1 MKHLRLFLALFT
13 LMIGGA
19 SASAQSWTGSEV
31 GEGTYYL
38 YNVGA
43 DKFLAYG
50 EAWGTR
56 AIIDDVGIPLTLESN
71 NGAYR
76 IKTNVESGNS
86 KVYLGS
92 DFYVDQDACD
102 FTFTP
107 VEGLINVYNLSYMQ
121 GGTTQKFRMWVT
133 GAKTFDQIS
142 SVSAGATWTLESTQ
156 WMLISKDERDAKFAA
171 REPLDITYK
180 YINDPNTS
188 YFYNI
193 YDPEQSWTSGSWGME
208 KHNKNGTWRDKC
220 GEVWDGNFNINKTIS
235 DVPNGTYRFSVMGF
249 YRNGGALA
257 DPFVANAKIYAND
270 ATTDL
275 QSLAVGATAE
285 GLGGRTVTYNGQYVP
300 DSREAACYY
309 FQADKYPFQ
318 SVEVVVTNN
327 TLQFGVKKE
336 TLIRGDWTVVD
347 KFRLYYVGPLDL
359 TEFAN
364 ALAAAVS
371 HAEET
376 QGTIP
381 TACYGEIASVVSQ
394 YNQTYDNEDDYT
406 EAINAINNA
415 VATYAS
421 PEIVAAYNKYQTIR
435 TAVLNINSDIDV
447 SNADALAND
456 GTDANLDD
464 AITAVRAALSGYL
477 ATVTTVSDGIDITAA
492 MLENP
497 GFELGN
503 INGWSNTGN
512 QAAAAQGNKAFDNT
526 QGNYYAERWHQNGT
540 VNLNQTVSNL
550 AAGVY
555 EIGAYLFTD
564 TSDGKLY
571 ANGSETNFSTSGWYT
586 VSVAI
591 DANGSITFGAK
602 CTLTG
607 STWICMDGFTLTY
620 KGGLPDVT
628 AVEGKMNKDVA
639 DAQTEAIATYNA
651 EKTVANYNAA
661 VAAINAAQ
669 ASVEAYAKL
678 APHLAKIDAA
688 LADATSATESADAYN
703 TIKTAYNEGTIADA
717 DIIANIASAYDAVI
731 PVIKSQTAE
740 QADFT
745 FAIQNQSFEYG
756 NMTGWTANN
765 SSDTGVRETSN
776 ATYAATG
783 SDGTYLFNTWWQ
795 GVPITQEVAN
805 LPNGQY
811 TLTVSVASDGAT
823 IYLLANGEHNEGI
836 ETYETTDVE
845 QGQYSKDTFQ
855 ETTFTFLV
863 KDGTAT
869 IGVVGGANGN
879 AGEHKDYIEEGY
891 WWYKADNFRLVKNR
905 DLTHEEE
912 FVEAT
917 TEDYAALTAAIEA
930 AEANTLG
937 FEEGE
942 YAPYNNVEA
951 ITALNV
957 AKEIDPSAVNSQ
969 EDVQAATAA
978 ITNANWTANTEE
990 VNAIYDGDFAI
1001 QEVVPQTNT
1010 RPIGWQRNSVIA
1022 NQQNGDDGG
1031 YETRLVAVPEGATS
1045 TNKGMMTKF
1054 HAFYGEQTGYTLPLK
1069 ANTTY
1074 ELKFM
1079 YAGWNNKPT
1088 MHINIYNEE
1097 GTKVAVS
1104 DNFTAK
1110 SNNGHNSADGWTE
1123 YYYVFT
1129 TTDAGNYVI
1138 GLIKNSGGTQQNQAG
1153 FGDMTLFKVKQEP
1166 VTINSGFLG
1175 TTYSSEN
1182 ALDFSSATGLT
1193 AYIITG
1199 VNNGT
1204 CNATPVTKVPAGTG
1218 VYVEGEA
1225 VVEGDPVTYTV
1236 NVYGGS
1242 DTDDVEGNLLVGTV
1256 AESVTLLSDANTTYY
1271 RFGKQNGKESFFRVG
1286 TEKSSTASAHKA
1298 YLKIE
1303 TPVANN
1309 AKSLIIVKPGEDL
1322 VSDDGGFADGINNVE
1337 QADSNAKIYNL
1348 NGQRVN
1354 NAHKGI
1360 YIMNGKK
1367 VIIK

>member
-1 MKHLRLFLALFT
+1 MYMKHLRLLLALFT

-703 TIKTAYNEGTIADA
+703 TIKTAYNDGTIADA
-717 DIIANIASAYDAVI
+717 DIITNISSAYDAVI
-731 PVIKSQTAE
+731 PVIKSQTAA

-756 NMTGWTANN
+756 DMTGWTAEP

-783 SDGTYLFNTWWQ
+783 SDGKYLFNTWWQ
-795 GVPITQEVAN
+795 GVPITQAVTN
-805 LPNGQY
+805 LPNGEY

-823 IYLLANGEHNEGI
+823 IFLLANGEHNDGI
-836 ETYETTDVE
+836 ETYATTDAE

-869 IGVVGGANGN
+869 IGVVGGANGT
-879 AGEHKDYIEEGY
+879 AGEHKDYVEEGY

-905 DLTHEEE
+905 NLTPEEE

-917 TEDYAALTAAIEA
+917 PEDYEALADAIIA
-930 AEANTLG
+930 AEGNTLG

-942 YAPYNNVEA
+942 YAPYKNVEA
-951 ITALNV
+951 ITALN
-957 AKEIDPSAVNSQ
+957 AAIAIDPSALNSQ
-969 EDVQAATAA
+969 EDVQAATSALE
-978 ITNANWTANTEE
+978 NANWVANTQE
-990 VNAIYDGDFAI
+990 VNGIYDGTFAAA
-1001 QEVVPQTNT
+1001 ENNGAPAGWSMSNNTLGGDWHSRAFVGDTRFAEFNETNSGLFLRFDGT
-1010 RPIGWQRNSVIA
+1010 NS
-1022 NQQNGDDGG
+1022 NRGSM
-1031 YETRLVAVPEGATS
+1031 YY
-1045 TNKGMMTKF
+1045 
-1054 HAFYGEQTGYTLPLK
+1054 YGNTQGYTMPLK

-1074 ELKFM
+1074 YVKVDF
-1079 YAGWNNKPT
+1079 AGWGSTGKPLRMNVT
-1088 MHINIYNEE
+1088 GPEGFTSVNQQYN
-1097 GTKVAVS
+1097 TNVRA
-1104 DNFTAK
+1104 DN
-1110 SNNGHNSADGWTE
+1110 ADNTPQQF
-1123 YYYVFT
+1123 YIVFT

-1138 GLIKNSGGTQQNQAG
+1138 NFQTPGSDSNTHNVVISNCE
-1153 FGDMTLFKVKQEP
+1153 LFKVKQET
-1166 VTINSGFLG
+1166 VAIKTGFTG
-1175 TTYSSEN
+1175 TTYSSEYP
-1182 ALDFSSATGLT
+1182 LDFSSAEGLK
-1193 AYIITG
+1193 AYIITDAA
-1199 VNNGT
+1199 NGKCT
-1204 CNATPVTKVPAGTG
+1204 TTEVTKVPAGTG
-1218 VYVEGEA
+1218 VYVEG
-1225 VVEGDPVTYTV
+1225 DPANYTV
-1236 NVYGGS
+1236 IVYGGS
-1242 DTDDVEGNLLVGTV
+1242 DYSEVGGNLLVGTG
-1256 AESVTLLSDANTTYY
+1256 ANPIELQSSESVTYY
-1271 RFGKQNGKESFFRVG
+1271 MFGKQSGKESFFKVG
-1286 TEKSSTASAHKA
+1286 TETPRTASAHKA
-1298 YLKIE
+1298 YLAI
-1303 TPVANN
+1303 PGVSS
-1309 AKSLIIVKPGEDL
+1309 AKAFVIVRLNDDV

-1337 QADSNAKIYNL
+1337 QDGNNAKIYNL

-1354 NAHKGI
+1354 NAKKGV
-1360 YIMNGKK
+1360 YIKNGKK